1 MLPRHAYTGLRQVS
15 TKPSPRRTLLLTFDA
30 FDTLFT
36 PRTSVPEQYASVAHE
51 FGLPRTA
58 ITPQAIQSAFKAAYK
73 AQAKKHYNYGR
84 AEVLRG
90 QYAGP
95 KQWWTDVIRATIEGA
110 LSQSLRPGSSD
121 TSPHSELPAG
131 LVETLLHRFA
141 GAEGY
146 ALFEDVEPFFAR
158 LREVKRAVPQ
168 LTPYERVF
176 VGVVSNSDDRVPA
189 VLRSL
194 GLKHGV
200 AWVRRAGES
209 EVRSSPEIAGLG
221 SVYEFMS
228 QAGRPGVDIDMVITS
243 YEAGEEKPGRVI
255 FDVARRQ
262 AGLLLPSGVSAE
274 SLWCVH
280 VGDDYEKD
288 YLAARGAGWQSCF
301 LDRKGGVE
309 RPGLKIRSLMELVSK
324 LRLGHEMEAS
334 GKSREWSDL
343 LPAGA
348 AGHISGR

>member
-95 KQWWTDVIRATIEGA
+95 KQWWTDVIRATIEEHYHSPCA
-110 LSQSLRPGSSD
+110 PAAATPVPTVSSLRASSRPFCTGLPERRATRFSRTWSPSSRGCARSSGPFRSLRRTSGSSSAWCPIRTTGSRRCCAHWGLKVGGLRAD
-121 TSPHSELPAG
+121 QDRSSMELPG
-131 LVETLLHRFA
+131 
-141 GAEGY
+141 
-146 ALFEDVEPFFAR
+146 FE
-158 LREVKRAVPQ
+158 
-168 LTPYERVF
+168 ER
-176 VGVVSNSDDRVPA
+176 
-189 VLRSL
+189 
-194 GLKHGV
+194 
-200 AWVRRAGES
+200 GES

-301 LDRKGGVE
+301 LDRKGAWNG
-309 RPGLKIRSLMELVSK
+309 R
-324 LRLGHEMEAS
+324 AS
-334 GKSREWSDL
+334 RF
-343 LPAGA
+343 A
-348 AGHISGR
+348 R